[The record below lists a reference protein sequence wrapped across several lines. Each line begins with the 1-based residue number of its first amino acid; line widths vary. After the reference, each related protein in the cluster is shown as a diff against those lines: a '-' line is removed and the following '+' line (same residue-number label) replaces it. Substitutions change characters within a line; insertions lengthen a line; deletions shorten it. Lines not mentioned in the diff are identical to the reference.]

1 MPIQPEDI
9 VSGRCYATA
18 NGQVRQ
24 VLGSRGADVFYQAR
38 TLAMAV
44 GTWGP
49 RKTVSAV
56 NFAATVVGEVACDA
70 VPEPAASEPV
80 PEPVPEPEPAADRL
94 AEARAV
100 LGRAAEAADPHDRL
114 AHLYAAA
121 EILVKAIEDQE
132 QALRR

>member
-9 VSGRCYATA
+9 LSGRCYATA

-70 VPEPAASEPV
+70 VPEPADAEPA
-80 PEPVPEPEPAADRL
+80 PEPEPAADHL

-132 QALRR
+132 QALPR

>member
-9 VSGRCYATA
+9 VNGRCYATA

-49 RKTVSAV
+49 RKTVSAA
-56 NFAATVVGEVACDA
+56 NFAATVVGEVPCDS
-70 VPEPAASEPV
+70 VPEPAEAA
-80 PEPVPEPEPAADRL
+80 PEPAAAPPPAADHL
-94 AEARAV
+94 AEARAA
-100 LGRAAEAADPHDRL
+100 LGRAAEAGDPHDRL
-114 AHLYAAA
+114 AQLYAAA
-121 EILVKAIEDQE
+121 EILVRAIEAE
-132 QALRR
+132 ETALRR

>member
-56 NFAATVVGEVACDA
+56 NVAAVACDA